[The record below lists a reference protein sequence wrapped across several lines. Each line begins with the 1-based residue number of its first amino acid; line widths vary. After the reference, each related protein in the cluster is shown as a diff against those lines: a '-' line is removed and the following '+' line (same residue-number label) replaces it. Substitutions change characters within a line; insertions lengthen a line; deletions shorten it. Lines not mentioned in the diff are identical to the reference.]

1 MFILAAPGE
10 SGRDFLA
17 KEDGELCKELVVR
30 FEYRPATLADWPE
43 DERKKERKPPLQK
56 NLIASAVKRI
66 LAVTDAGLA
75 NWLVELAKPHL
86 LTTGEQAG
94 YTRLEA
100 HLTRYTARNTFDY
113 FIHKDLGPFLR
124 RELDFY
130 IKNEVMHLDDV
141 ENESG
146 PRAEQYLSKIK
157 VIRQIAGKIIDFLAQ
172 LEDFQKKLWLK
183 KKFVVETQYC
193 ITVGTIP
200 EAFWGEILANEAQR
214 QEWLE
219 LFAIDEIRR
228 DLTTQGY
235 SRNIKPEFL
244 RSHPTL
250 VVNTRHFG
258 VGFTSRL
265 LDVIEDLEEKT
276 EGVLFHGDNFQAL
289 AIMQRRYCG
298 QVECVYV
305 DPPYN
310 TGDSE
315 IAYKNTYLRSS
326 WLTLMAS
333 RLALLP
339 RIFTLGPV
347 LFIAIDDFEMVN
359 LARLID
365 SEHPLFRRE
374 MIVVNHHP
382 QGGKAKTLAHT
393 HEYMLACVLS
403 SSDRTLV
410 GRVSEDGVERRP
422 FKRSG
427 TAESN
432 FRYGRPNSF
441 YAILVD
447 PGSRKVIGLEPP
459 PSLDSD
465 YPTGLTTEGEV
476 RIYPMGANGDE
487 RVWRRSYESC
497 RQLVEQGKLTCTEK
511 HTIYQLIPA
520 HERTPALFSNWID
533 PRYNA
538 GTFGANLLRDIIG
551 EQNPFSYPKSVH
563 TVEDAI
569 FAAGLEDGA
578 YVLDFFAGSGTTGH
592 AVMNLNREDDNRRKF
607 ILVEMGDYF
616 DTVLVPRIKKIT
628 FTPEWKDGKP
638 KRLAT
643 PEEAA
648 RSPGIVKVVRLESYE
663 DTLNNLEI
671 RRTEKQQLLLDAAD
685 AQGAGALKEEYI
697 LRYMLDV
704 ETRGSQSL
712 LNMQAFTDPTAYKLK
727 VKQPGSDESREVNV
741 DLLETFHWLI
751 GLTVQRIAAPQAY
764 SAAFERDG
772 EGRLR
777 LRSPLKRQA
786 DGPYWFRTVTG
797 TTPDGRRVLIIWR
810 KVTGELEQDNLVL
823 DEWFTLQN
831 QSANN
836 REFDLIY
843 VNGGN
848 NLENLK
854 TSRSRDLWRVRL
866 IEEDFHRLMFDMDGA

>member
-1 MFILAAPGE
+1 M
-10 SGRDFLA
+10 
-17 KEDGELCKELVVR
+17 
-30 FEYRPATLADWPE
+30 
-43 DERKKERKPPLQK
+43 
-56 NLIASAVKRI
+56 
-66 LAVTDAGLA
+66 
-75 NWLVELAKPHL
+75 
-86 LTTGEQAG
+86 
-94 YTRLEA
+94 
-100 HLTRYTARNTFDY
+100 
-113 FIHKDLGPFLR
+113 
-124 RELDFY
+124 
-130 IKNEVMHLDDV
+130 
-141 ENESG
+141 
-146 PRAEQYLSKIK
+146 
-157 VIRQIAGKIIDFLAQ
+157 
-172 LEDFQKKLWLK
+172 
-183 KKFVVETQYC
+183 VETQYC

-339 RIFTLGPV
+339 KIFTLDPV

-447 PGSRKVIGLEPP
+447 PGSWKVLGLEPP

-465 YPTGLTTEGEV
+465 YPTGLTAEGEV

-638 KRLAT
+638 KRD
-643 PEEAA
+643 
-648 RSPGIVKVVRLESYE
+648 RSR
-663 DTLNNLEI
+663 
-671 RRTEKQQLLLDAAD
+671 
-685 AQGAGALKEEYI
+685 
-697 LRYMLDV
+697 
-704 ETRGSQSL
+704 
-712 LNMQAFTDPTAYKLK
+712 
-727 VKQPGSDESREVNV
+727 PGS
-741 DLLETFHWLI
+741 
-751 GLTVQRIAAPQAY
+751 AAEQARTT
-764 SAAFERDG
+764 A
-772 EGRLR
+772 GRLSPSRDRR
-777 LRSPLKRQA
+777 LPPHPHAPGWRYVLLPQRPINAKRQA
-786 DGPYWFRTVTG
+786 LNLIGEVRRRTVFCIGLCSSQVKDIRLHGQTG
-797 TTPDGRRVLIIWR
+797 
-810 KVTGELEQDNLVL
+810 Q
-823 DEWFTLQN
+823 
-831 QSANN
+831 
-836 REFDLIY
+836 FDDASLPKSLAKI
-843 VNGGN
+843 
-848 NLENLK
+848 K
-854 TSRSRDLWRVRL
+854 KSPSPIMSSPSRSYRASYPLSP
-866 IEEDFHRLMFDMDGA
+866 

>member
-1 MFILAAPGE
+1 MYKPGVYAIPYEGEEVTLHWANKDQYYIKTSDYLRDYAFLLRPDDERWPMRVHFRLVDAAEGEHGNVKAAVGKDRVFLLRFREVSGHEFIAE
-10 SGRDFLA
+10 
-17 KEDGELCKELVVR
+17 EDGELCKELVVR

-86 LTTGEQAG
+86 LTTGEQAD

-219 LFAIDEIRR
+219 LFSIDEIRR

-339 RIFTLGPV
+339 RIFTLDPV

-447 PGSRKVIGLEPP
+447 PGSWKVLGLEPP

-465 YPTGLTTEGEV
+465 YPTGLTAEGEV

-520 HERTPALFSNWID
+520 HERTPAL
-533 PRYNA
+533 
-538 GTFGANLLRDIIG
+538 
-551 EQNPFSYPKSVH
+551 SY
-563 TVEDAI
+563 
-569 FAAGLEDGA
+569 
-578 YVLDFFAGSGTTGH
+578 
-592 AVMNLNREDDNRRKF
+592 
-607 ILVEMGDYF
+607 
-616 DTVLVPRIKKIT
+616 
-628 FTPEWKDGKP
+628 
-638 KRLAT
+638 
-643 PEEAA
+643 
-648 RSPGIVKVVRLESYE
+648 
-663 DTLNNLEI
+663 
-671 RRTEKQQLLLDAAD
+671 
-685 AQGAGALKEEYI
+685 
-697 LRYMLDV
+697 
-704 ETRGSQSL
+704 
-712 LNMQAFTDPTAYKLK
+712 
-727 VKQPGSDESREVNV
+727 
-741 DLLETFHWLI
+741 
-751 GLTVQRIAAPQAY
+751 
-764 SAAFERDG
+764 
-772 EGRLR
+772 
-777 LRSPLKRQA
+777 
-786 DGPYWFRTVTG
+786 
-797 TTPDGRRVLIIWR
+797 
-810 KVTGELEQDNLVL
+810 
-823 DEWFTLQN
+823 
-831 QSANN
+831 
-836 REFDLIY
+836 
-843 VNGGN
+843 
-848 NLENLK
+848 
-854 TSRSRDLWRVRL
+854 
-866 IEEDFHRLMFDMDGA
+866 